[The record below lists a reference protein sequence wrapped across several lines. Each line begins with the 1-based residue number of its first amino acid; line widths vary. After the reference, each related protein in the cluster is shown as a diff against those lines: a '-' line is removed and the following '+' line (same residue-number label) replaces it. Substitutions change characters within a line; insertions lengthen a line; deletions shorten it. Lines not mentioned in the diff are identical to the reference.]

1 MYNISPNKCIGCGI
15 CEKLCPKGIEI
26 FERVAKVKKVDHKNT
41 DCLEKALKACPQKA
55 IKDITE
61 ELILAL
67 GTDDYKV
74 IKFDDHFG
82 MSEHFMIYS
91 CFEGKLSLKEKRNNV
106 KYEEDETKL
115 HGDPGKAKTT
125 SSVLNDVDILI
136 GGMFGPNIT
145 RLRNKYVCAV
155 VREQDIE
162 KVQVLIK
169 DNINEIIEEKN
180 KEQRKGLVLR

>member
-1 MYNISPNKCIGCGI
+1 MYNISPNRCIGCGI
-15 CEKLCPKGIEI
+15 CESLCPQGVEV
-26 FERVAKVKKVDHKNT
+26 FGGVAKVKEVDSKNA

-55 IKDITE
+55 IKDISE

-67 GTDDYKV
+67 GTDDYTG
-74 IKFDDHFG
+74 IKLDDHFG
-82 MSEHFMIYS
+82 MSQHFMIYECS
-91 CFEGKLSLKEKRNNV
+91 EKKLSLKEKRNNV
-106 KYEEDETKL
+106 KYEEDETKI

-125 SSVLNDVDILI
+125 SSVLHDVDVLV

-145 RLRNKYVCAV
+145 RLRKKFVCAV

-162 KVQVLIK
+162 KVQGLIK

-180 KEQRKGLVLR
+180 KTERKGLVLR